1 MLASFRTAREGD
13 LTTNAPHQAHPLKKE
28 PAIWACRDEMRANW
42 AYSHEMLVRSTDVR
56 LRTTPLRMPD
66 YNAKKATHRL
76 VNRLLLY
83 LLGRSQTLRPRL
95 LLLLVVGFVGLFDLL
110 FLLQRDFEYT
120 RLRHANDARLFVE
133 FVEILHTLD
142 TFSTRQDVA
151 TLNGPGLHLEAAI
164 HGHGEMCQNR
174 GGIRMVKSNRLST
187 VRFAGKS

>member
-1 MLASFRTAREGD
+1 VGQLAESGLKRSLDPRTAGS
-13 LTTNAPHQAHPLKKE
+13 E
-28 PAIWACRDEMRANW
+28 PQNQDGFASDARFQR
-42 AYSHEMLVRSTDVR
+42 
-56 LRTTPLRMPD
+56 
-66 YNAKKATHRL
+66 KKATHRW

-83 LLGRSQTLRPRL
+83 LLGRSEMLRPRL

-187 VRFAGKS
+187 V